1 MVYPAAIASSSEI
14 LSMGL
19 LVITPLLETDAVP
32 RLSSTITGEFDEV
45 LEKVEMLDAAR
56 VFEVS
61 GGGVKVKQ

>member
-1 MVYPAAIASSSEI
+1 
-14 LSMGL
+14 MGL

-45 LEKVEMLDAAR
+45 LEKVEMLDVAR

-61 GGGVKVKQ
+61 GGG